1 MKILSLYRHII
12 PLEWN
17 SSGEVHRRQKVLL
30 FFPVIMWGHVFQV
43 PAPQLLEVNHRWS
56 SSSSFYVLLFNITKN
71 WYERLK
77 LNEKTTS
84 SLDLNGTRFAFK
96 WCLLSR
102 PIVSFKKSTI
112 VERGP
117 SKKLQLDVKS
127 GFFRLCG
134 GSWWRSGND
143 GNCHTLLL
151 GTLGRWVV
159 AAFNWRKNAYYIVL
173 LFYM

>member
-1 MKILSLYRHII
+1 MKLFRRS
-12 PLEWN
+12 
-17 SSGEVHRRQKVLL
+17 RRQKVLL
-30 FFPVIMWGHVFQV
+30 FSPVIMWGHVFQV

-96 WCLLSR
+96 WYLLSR

-143 GNCHTLLL
+143 GNCHTLP
-151 GTLGRWVV
+151 LGRHSWEVV
-159 AAFNWRKNAYYIVL
+159 SCGLIQLTKKRLLLHRPTFLFNIYSS
-173 LFYM
+173 LFFNNRT